1 MAAFPARSPGSRGA
15 LLLVA
20 ALLFLAAAPGLAA
33 ARRSKKSY
41 KAIFSFGDSLSDAGN
56 IIVNGTPKALTT
68 ARPPY
73 GMTFFRKPTGRCS
86 NGRIVVD
93 FLGTVLCVPSTAV
106 AATMRRIFLLLS
118 SAPRHPFLCFRH
130 YFWPSVEK

>member
-56 IIVNGTPKALTT
+56 ILVNGTPKALTT

-73 GMTFFRKPTGRCS
+73 GMTFFGKP
-86 NGRIVVD
+86 NGRLVVD
-93 FLGTVLCVPSTAV
+93 FLGMHSLRPPGATTMPSSSSDLVVLFYLLSP
-106 AATMRRIFLLLS
+106 LLLS
-118 SAPRHPFLCFRH
+118 
-130 YFWPSVEK
+130 K